1 MSSGTLQLVCAAQL
15 FRHMIEEGE
24 CAKVRGTSLI
34 SIVEFAQIPY
44 VVVQQMGEFC
54 TVDRSI
60 PVD

>member
-24 CAKVRGTSLI
+24 CAKVRGISLI

-44 VVVQQMGEFC
+44 AAIDV
-54 TVDRSI
+54 
-60 PVD
+60 

>member
-34 SIVEFAQIPY
+34 SIVEFAQFPN
-44 VVVQQMGEFC
+44 VVVRTKFPLIFESCNVFE
-54 TVDRSI
+54 
-60 PVD
+60 

>member
-24 CAKVRGTSLI
+24 CAKVRGTPLI

-44 VVVQQMGEFC
+44 AAIDVYKLYN
-54 TVDRSI
+54 
-60 PVD
+60 